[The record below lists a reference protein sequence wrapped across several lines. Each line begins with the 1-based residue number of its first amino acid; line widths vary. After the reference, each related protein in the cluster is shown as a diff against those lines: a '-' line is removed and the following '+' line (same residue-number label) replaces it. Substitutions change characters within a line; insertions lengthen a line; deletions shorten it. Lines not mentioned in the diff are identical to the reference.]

1 MKAVHLDPL
10 ATSATCDGPERA
22 HAQGHSLELAPIAL
36 FVYNRPEHTS
46 QTVERL
52 KANALARGS
61 ELHVFSDGPKSANA
75 SAAVEEVRRF
85 IRSLDGF
92 HSITI
97 VERERNL
104 GLAASVIDGV
114 SRLCDEYGEVI
125 VVEDDLLTAPDFLPF
140 MNSALERYR
149 SIAEVFSI
157 GAFNY
162 GIRMAQAYP
171 ADAFFSYRSCSWG
184 WATWKDRWMKA
195 DWKVSDYSEFRS
207 DRQRLRRFARGG
219 GDLARMLAR
228 QMVGELDSW
237 AIRWAYAH
245 CSHDAVA
252 LLPVKSRVLNI
263 GLDGSG
269 THCRSLPLR
278 QGAMASETATA
289 YRFPDTIRPDPGF
302 AAQIRRMHP
311 GSFAGRLGKY
321 LARKLSTARLSLSS

>member
-1 MKAVHLDPL
+1 
-10 ATSATCDGPERA
+10 
-22 HAQGHSLELAPIAL
+22 
-36 FVYNRPEHTS
+36 
-46 QTVERL
+46 
-52 KANALARGS
+52 
-61 ELHVFSDGPKSANA
+61 
-75 SAAVEEVRRF
+75 
-85 IRSLDGF
+85 
-92 HSITI
+92 
-97 VERERNL
+97 
-104 GLAASVIDGV
+104 
-114 SRLCDEYGEVI
+114 
-125 VVEDDLLTAPDFLPF
+125 
-140 MNSALERYR
+140 
-149 SIAEVFSI
+149 
-157 GAFNY
+157 
-162 GIRMAQAYP
+162 MAQAYP